1 MELVTAE
8 IKSRLSKDVVENG
21 TLGEARKV
29 AARCKCLP
37 ACTSIEYEAET
48 SQADYDWK
56 AIFRA
61 HNEPIDEASEE

>member
-8 IKSRLSKDVVENG
+8 VQTGLDEDTTDDI
-21 TLGEARKV
+21 LGPAREV
-29 AARCKCLP
+29 AANCKCLP

-56 AIFRA
+56 ALFRA
-61 HNEPIDEASEE
+61 FKQPIPDDEEE